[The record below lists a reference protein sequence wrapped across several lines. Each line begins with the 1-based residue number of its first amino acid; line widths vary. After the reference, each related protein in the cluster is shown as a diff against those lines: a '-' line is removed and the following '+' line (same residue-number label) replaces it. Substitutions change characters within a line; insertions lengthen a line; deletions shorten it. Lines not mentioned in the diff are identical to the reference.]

1 MLIKYPGARCTS
13 SATVVQW
20 DLTTYTN
27 AFRRYRQPIAKETLA
42 IPPRRTR
49 RMTLED
55 FTRRMSQEFPSVP
68 ELTAAQP
75 GGRETFVRIP
85 EGWFQMG
92 SEDGP
97 EDAGPVHRVW
107 VDAFEMAI
115 HPVTCAQYAGFLG
128 ATGHERPRDWSL
140 FAVAGDL
147 PVVGVS
153 WLDCEAYCRWRNE
166 TDAREASTAGQQKP
180 LRLPTEAEWS
190 APRAAAWTAGGIPGE
205 TRLPAGFPR
214 KDAVRWRVRGRSRS
228 ASRTDSGWSAS
239 ARTSMSGAP
248 TGTRRTSMP
257 RLPTATHRGP
267 NAASAGRRAGD
278 PGAMP

>member
-1 MLIKYPGARCTS
+1 M
-13 SATVVQW
+13 
-20 DLTTYTN
+20 
-27 AFRRYRQPIAKETLA
+27 
-42 IPPRRTR
+42 
-49 RMTLED
+49 
-55 FTRRMSQEFPSVP
+55 P
-68 ELTAAQP
+68 ELTVAEPAV
-75 GGRETFVRIP
+75 RETFVRIP

-107 VDAFEMAI
+107 VDGFEMAI
-115 HPVTCAQYAGFLG
+115 HPVTCGQYAGFLR

-166 TDAREASTAGQQKP
+166 TDGSVVSIAGQRKP
-180 LRLPTEAEWS
+180 LRLPTEAEWE
-190 APRAAAWTAGGIPGE
+190 RAARGGMDGRRYPWGDEIPGWIPE
-205 TRLPAGFPR
+205 EGRGPLAGPWPVTLGEPNGF
-214 KDAVRWRVRGRSRS
+214 GCS
-228 ASRTDSGWSAS
+228 ASP
-239 ARTSMSGAP
+239 RTSMSGAP
-248 TGTRRTSMP
+248 TGTGQTSTP

-278 PGAMP
+278 PGGMP